1 MKNKNQYL
9 FWLVYVWRNYEH
21 LHKILS
27 TVFTN
32 GRSCIR
38 TDQRRTRMAG
48 RLLLY
53 IFLVFK
59 PYLCFTYS
67 TPQIFRFSSFK
78 SSPFNGSMQVKS
90 LQVSLLTQILGM
102 VFFPPEGSP
111 GPLYIQSNEYE
122 TDRALFYIWS
132 LLVWD
137 ILYFTNPHRYMHTWW
152 HISCLYKW
160 IFFRLQLKLLKCSV
174 ISHGHQGQKT
184 TWTSGTN
191 QKQRL
196 LSHQNCLYY
205 VAVLFFSLCID
216 GFLYFSNP
224 YCG

>member
-1 MKNKNQYL
+1 MEGAASELIRGGQGWQGDFYCISFWFLNHIYVLLIQPLRSSDFLLSNQALLMGPCKWNPCKLASWLKYL
-9 FWLVYVWRNYEH
+9 VWY
-21 LHKILS
+21 
-27 TVFTN
+27 
-32 GRSCIR
+32 
-38 TDQRRTRMAG
+38 
-48 RLLLY
+48 
-53 IFLVFK
+53 
-59 PYLCFTYS
+59 
-67 TPQIFRFSSFK
+67 
-78 SSPFNGSMQVKS
+78 
-90 LQVSLLTQILGM
+90 
-102 VFFPPEGSP
+102 FFPPEGSP